1 MQAFYLSRGFA
12 LQGLVIAIAILMATL
27 FLVAGLGVHDAAI
40 EGGPLERGQ
49 EVALA
54 AAALFFGISAVYQ
67 RGAGRMAAV
76 GASVLAVVFFLRELE
91 LTGHGPIASMFN
103 APHFRIYEAVAIC
116 AVALPYIAHRWRLIG
131 EHIAYLKELRG
142 WPFVCVAV
150 LLIIGEAFD
159 GHATLAG
166 IDYLPMLTEETV
178 EIFAYI
184 LFATVGLHVLR
195 NAVALHRHTEIGSES
210 HHKAL

>member
-76 GASVLAVVFFLRELE
+76 GASVLA
-91 LTGHGPIASMFN
+91 G
-103 APHFRIYEAVAIC
+103 AV
-116 AVALPYIAHRWRLIG
+116 
-131 EHIAYLKELRG
+131 K
-142 WPFVCVAV
+142 
-150 LLIIGEAFD
+150 
-159 GHATLAG
+159 
-166 IDYLPMLTEETV
+166 
-178 EIFAYI
+178 
-184 LFATVGLHVLR
+184 
-195 NAVALHRHTEIGSES
+195 S
-210 HHKAL
+210 

>member
-1 MQAFYLSRGFA
+1 MQAFHLPRGFA
-12 LQGLVIAIAILMATL
+12 LQGLLIAIAVVVATL
-27 FLVAGLGVHDAAI
+27 LLVAWLGIHDAAI

-49 EVALA
+49 EAALV
-54 AAALFFGISAVYQ
+54 AAALFFAVSAAYQ

-91 LTGHGPIASMFN
+91 LTGNGPIAMLFN
-103 APHFRIYEAVAIC
+103 APHFRLYETVVIC
-116 AVALPYIAHRWRLIG
+116 AVALPYIALRWRLIG

-150 LLIIGEAFD
+150 LLLIGEAFD
-159 GHATLAG
+159 GHPTLAG
-166 IDYLPMLTEETV
+166 IDYLPMLIEETV

-184 LFATVGLHVLR
+184 LFASIGLHVLR
-195 NAVALHRHTEIGSES
+195 NAIALHRHTEMGSES
-210 HHKAL
+210 QHKAL